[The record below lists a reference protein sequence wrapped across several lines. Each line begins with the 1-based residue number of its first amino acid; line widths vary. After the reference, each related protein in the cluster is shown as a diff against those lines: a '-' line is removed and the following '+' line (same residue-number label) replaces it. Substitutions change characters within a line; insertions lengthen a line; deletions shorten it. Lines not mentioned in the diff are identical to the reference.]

1 MSKEV
6 ELKRKQIKLAEKN
19 LRKAINEDYKE
30 IKKGNYAKDL
40 KEYAGKDLSS
50 IKVIMENGTIKTF
63 EGLEILEVTDKGYLN
78 ISDFDWGL
86 LKYDSKEKAYVHW
99 YHFSKSVWH
108 IKGFFD
114 IEVCDE

>member
-6 ELKRKQIKLAEKN
+6 ELKRKLVNLAEEN
-19 LRKAINEDYKE
+19 LKKAINEYHKAV
-30 IKKGNYAKDL
+30 KKGNYLKDL
-40 KEYAGKDLSS
+40 NDYAGKDLSS
-50 IKVIMENGTIKTF
+50 IKVIMKDGEIKTF
-63 EGLEILEVTDKGYLN
+63 DGLEILKVTDSGYLE

-86 LKYDSKEKAYVHW
+86 LKYDSEEKAYVRW

-114 IEVCDE
+114 IEVYDE